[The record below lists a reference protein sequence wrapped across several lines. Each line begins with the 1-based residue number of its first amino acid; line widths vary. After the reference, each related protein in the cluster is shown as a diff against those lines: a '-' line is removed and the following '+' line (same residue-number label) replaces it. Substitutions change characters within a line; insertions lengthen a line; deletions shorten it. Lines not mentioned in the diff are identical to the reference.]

1 MMWVRWVALF
11 TTLIASVACAQ
22 VVEYDFDD
30 GDIAA
35 REPVKGE
42 WVARDGAYLQ
52 RDVSDPSYRY
62 SLAPDAWSEGVI
74 EAGVTPLQVN
84 HISNVGA
91 SFGLVVKYRDAEH
104 WYAVRFGSYGGVSLR
119 IVAED
124 NEVIK
129 LGSLQPQPGA
139 TRHPKVILRN
149 GYLAIVLDGGVMGIF
164 RDPFEGEPGRP
175 GLFTETECAFDNVRI
190 ERLK

>member
-1 MMWVRWVALF
+1 VLLAALS
-11 TTLIASVACAQ
+11 ASAACAQ

-35 REPVKGE
+35 WEPVKGE
-42 WVARDGAYLQ
+42 WVARDGAYVQ

-62 SLAPDAWSEGVI
+62 SLAPDAWREGVI
-74 EAGVTPLQVN
+74 EADATPLQVN

-104 WYAVRFGSYGGVSLR
+104 WYAARFGSYGGVSF
-119 IVAED
+119 
-124 NEVIK
+124 
-129 LGSLQPQPGA
+129 
-139 TRHPKVILRN
+139 LRN
-149 GYLAIVLDGGVMGIF
+149 GYLAVVLDGGVMGIF
-164 RDPFEGEPGRP
+164 RDPFEGEAGRP

-190 ERLK
+190 ERIE

>member
-1 MMWVRWVALF
+1 MMCVRWAALF
-11 TTLIASVACAQ
+11 AALSASLACAQ

-35 REPVKGE
+35 WESVKGE
-42 WVARDGAYLQ
+42 WVARDGAYVQ

-74 EAGVTPLQVN
+74 EIDATPLQVN

-91 SFGLVVKYRDAEH
+91 SFGLVVKYLDAER
-104 WYAVRFGSYGGVSLR
+104 WCAVRFGSYGGVSLR
-119 IVAED
+119 IMAED
-124 NEVIK
+124 SEVIK
-129 LGSLQPQPGA
+129 LGSLLPQPDV
-139 TRHPKVILRN
+139 TYHPKVILRG
-149 GYLAIVLDGGVMGIF
+149 GYLAVVFDGGVMGIF
-164 RDPFEGEPGRP
+164 RDPFAGEAGRP